1 MNIEITYASSNKVV
15 EKAYGFGS
23 ATKAELII
31 EQEDIDKIKEIYKIE
46 PMLSKR
52 ILSNIIHRGSA
63 YFDITTESMVIKLNQ
78 NFRLQLCEEGFEAT
92 FNNPYGSLVI
102 RICL

>member
-1 MNIEITYASSNKVV
+1 MNTEIIFASSNKVV
-15 EKAYGFGS
+15 DRAYGFGS

-31 EQEDIDKIKEIYKIE
+31 EQEDIDKIKEIYKID

-52 ILSNIIHRGSA
+52 LLSNIVHMEHVE
-63 YFDITTESMVIKLNQ
+63 FKITTESMVIRLNK

-92 FNNPYGSLVI
+92 FNNPYGTLVV